1 MLRHLLLASIA
12 LVALLTSVAFA
23 VPQIMP
29 VPKEGKWT
37 GPKCTMTIVHDRT
50 TEPDNDFKGKLTI
63 NGKQYDYA
71 AATDAVKGTHG
82 VYAVEGEQKSFE
94 FVFDP
99 NKNTGTVKLNDP
111 YGEYE
116 VKWTAEN
123 DKPKKE

>member
-1 MLRHLLLASIA
+1 MVLVG
-12 LVALLTSVAFA
+12 LVASVALA

-37 GPKCTMTIVHDRT
+37 GDKCTMTVIPDRT

-63 NGKQYDYA
+63 KGKTYDYA
-71 AATDAVKGTHG
+71 ASTDPVKGTHG
-82 VYAVEGEQKSFE
+82 VYLVNGEQKDFE

-99 NKNTGTVKLNDP
+99 NKNTGTVKTSDP

-116 VKWTAEN
+116 VKWTSEN
-123 DKPKKE
+123 EKPK